1 MIVKSFEFK
10 KIDVKKY
17 NFYLFYGENEGLKKE
32 LIDTKFNKYFETKIY
47 NYEENLILNN
57 EKEFFDTI
65 LTKSFF
71 DNEKLIIISGITNK
85 IFNIN

>member
-47 NYEENLILNN
+47 NYEENLIKKK

-71 DNEKLIIISGITNK
+71 DNEKSLLGMYIRK
-85 IFNIN
+85 D